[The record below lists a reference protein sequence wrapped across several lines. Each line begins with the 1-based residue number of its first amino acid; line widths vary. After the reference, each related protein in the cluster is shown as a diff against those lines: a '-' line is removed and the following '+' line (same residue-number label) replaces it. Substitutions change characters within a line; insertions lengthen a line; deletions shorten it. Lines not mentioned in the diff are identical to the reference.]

1 MITRAAIANR
11 HPALR
16 SRDFRR
22 IFFNAFFA
30 SASHWTM
37 LLARGWLVF
46 ELTGQA
52 RWVGAV
58 TFAGMIPLLLAG
70 PIGGALADRA
80 DRRRMA
86 IAADGV
92 SIISALGLAAIT
104 IPGFVEPW
112 HVLAFAALGGTA
124 RAFGTPAEQA
134 LIPNVVPKEHLLNAV
149 ALAGITRHGSRVLGP
164 SIGGAMLATL
174 GPGSVFVLSGCFV
187 ALALYQISRLEFR
200 SPPAAGEM
208 DGPLFDTRRIIKDIG
223 EGFSYLERDARV
235 AFVMVLVGLHCGLTM
250 AFDSMMPTLATSVG
264 GADRTYSAI
273 IVGVG
278 VGAIAG
284 TLTISMLRTERAQGR
299 ALLIAGIG
307 SGAAMLVIGFAATP
321 YMAVFGGDAVRRD
334 AGQLHGALGHLRAAH
349 RARRGARA
357 RDVDLPDARG
367 RAHGVRE
374 LRLRLALGWPR
385 RARAADR
392 AGDDLDPDLPHGCG
406 DAAGGAIAGAQRCV
420 PAAAGDSCGR
430 GVVGRSA
437 YASPAP
443 SEAASTS
450 CAIGSVKQT
459 VAPGERSATQMR
471 PPRRWTSWRV
481 IARPR
486 PAPPPV
492 PRAWSPV

>member
-1 MITRAAIANR
+1 MITRAAIAER

-86 IAADGV
+86 ISADAV
-92 SIISALGLAAIT
+92 SIVSALGLAAIT
-104 IPGFVEPW
+104 IPGYVEPW

-200 SPPAAGEM
+200 SPPAAGAM
-208 DGPLFDTRRIIKDIG
+208 DGPLFDARRILRDIG
-223 EGFSYLERDARV
+223 DGFSYLERDARV
-235 AFVMVLVGLHCGLTM
+235 AFVMALVGLHCGLTM

-284 TLTISMLRTERAQGR
+284 TLTISMLRSERAQGR
-299 ALLIAGIG
+299 AMLLAGIG

-321 YMAVFGGDAVRRD
+321 YMAVFGGMLSGVTQASYM
-334 AGQLHGALGHLRAAH
+334 ALSATFVQRT
-349 RARRGARA
+349 
-357 RDVDLPDARG
+357 VPDEVRG
-367 RAHGVRE
+367 RVMSIYLMLAAGHMAFANFGFGWLADGLGVRV
-374 LRLRLALGWPR
+374 LLIFPAMIWILSFLT
-385 RARAADR
+385 
-392 AGDDLDPDLPHGCG
+392 
-406 DAAGGAIAGAQRCV
+406 
-420 PAAAGDSCGR
+420 AAAMLPE
-430 GVVGRSA
+430 VRSL
-437 YASPAP
+437 
-443 SEAASTS
+443 
-450 CAIGSVKQT
+450 V
-459 VAPGERSATQMR
+459 RSGAF
-471 PPRRWTSWRV
+471 
-481 IARPR
+481 RPR
-486 PAPPPV
+486 PATPAV
-492 PRAWSPV
+492 AES